1 MTPGMRNAVYVCV
14 SGVIEENMS
23 LLETISSCIQEQYDA
38 LSLDTHSE
46 YLTLNDIIIKLDRVV
61 KDLDMQASSEEI

>member
-14 SGVIEENMS
+14 CGVIEENMN
-23 LLETISSCIQEQYDA
+23 LLETISSCIQEQYDD

-46 YLTLNDIIIKLDRVV
+46 YLTLNDIILKLDRVV